1 MIHMKSNTK
10 NVVAII
16 VTAVLAALRG
26 SKNGVEM
33 PPASGASVHFGE
45 ANVMMTAASLRK
57 LGRAIYQAMRQGK
70 AGLTNLPPHA
80 TAQNPVPRQPEDL
93 AKAKAMPAR
102 KSDADIAK
110 CLQADAYGD
119 GRYDVISVHLYR
131 QASKPRKATAK
142 AATRQAGKTAKPT
155 RKVVDGHAR
164 FTAIEAQQEL
174 IRRWMKKQFGIIMPY
189 PKNRAVFNAPKKAL
203 EAACLAG
210 GLALPQ

>member
-1 MIHMKSNTK
+1 MKSNTK

-16 VTAVLAALRG
+16 VTAVLEALRG

-102 KSDADIAK
+102 KSDADIAR

-131 QASKPRKATAK
+131 QASKPRKAKAK
-142 AATRQAGKTAKPT
+142 AATRQAGKTAKKT
-155 RKVVDGHAR
+155 TKKVVDGQAR
-164 FTAIEAQQEL
+164 FTAMQAYYEL
-174 IRRWMKKQFGIIMPY
+174 MRRMMKKLGVHMPIQS
-189 PKNRAVFNAPKKAL
+189 RAAFKQPKKVL

-210 GLALPQ
+210 GLALPVVAAQ

>member
-1 MIHMKSNTK
+1 MKSNT
-10 NVVAII
+10 NMVAII

-70 AGLTNLPPHA
+70 AGITNLPKGSKA
-80 TAQNPVPRQPEDL
+80 YNPVPKVDL
-93 AKAKAMPAR
+93 DIAMNQPAR
-102 KSDADIAK
+102 AN
-110 CLQADAYGD
+110 DAYIEKRLKCAAYANGN
-119 GRYDVISVHLYR
+119 RTIIHEHLLR
-131 QASKPRKATAK
+131 QASTPKQATAK

-155 RKVVDGHAR
+155 KKVVDGQAR
-164 FTAIEAQQEL
+164 LTAIEAQYEL
-174 IRRWMKKQFGIIMPY
+174 LRRTMKKQGTHMPIR
-189 PKNRAVFNAPKKAL
+189 NRAAFSAPKKVLQAT
-203 EAACLAG
+203 CLAG